1 MERIYEYLK
10 ASQGEI
16 AEDLERLVKAESPS
30 LDKTLTDRCGEQ
42 LRTMFVHHL
51 GIDAELYPQT
61 AVGDH
66 MRFTYGEGE
75 SQILILLHFDTVWEA
90 GRLSYRVEGGK
101 AYGPGILDMKGGIV
115 QSLWAVKALK
125 ESGLNPRYRIVF
137 LCTSDEEI
145 GSGTSRALIEEEA
158 GKSEV
163 VLVLEPPVA
172 RTGALKTSRKS
183 VGKYRI
189 QIRGKAAHAGNHHED
204 GISAVEEMA
213 RQIIELH
220 ALTDYAKGTTV
231 NVGAAGGGNRAN
243 VVAEYAELQVDVRTV
258 NLEESERIHQAI
270 TGLQPFL
277 PGIALQVEGGVSRPP
292 MVRSDQTQRLFRLAS
307 ECGTELGLALQE
319 SAAGGGSDGN
329 FAAALGIP
337 TLDGLG
343 AVGEGPHAEYEHVE
357 LDHLPVRA
365 ALLAKLLVRLQTS
378 GEQD

>member
-10 ASQGEI
+10 SSQREI
-16 AEDLERLVKAESPS
+16 AADLERLVKAESPS

-42 LRTMFVHHL
+42 LRTMFLRHL
-51 GIDAELYPQT
+51 GIDADIFPQT
-61 AVGDH
+61 IVGDH
-66 MRFTYGEGE
+66 MRFTYGEGD

-90 GRLSYRVEGGK
+90 GRLPFRVEGGK

-125 ESGLNPRYRIVF
+125 EAGWKPGKKIVF

-158 GKSEV
+158 GKSEA
-163 VLVLEPPVA
+163 VLVPEPPVA
-172 RTGALKTSRKS
+172 GTGALKTSRKS

-213 RQIIELH
+213 RQIACLH
-220 ALTDYAKGTTV
+220 ALTDYGKGTTV
-231 NVGAAGGGNRAN
+231 NVGVACGGSRAN
-243 VVAEYAELQVDVRTV
+243 VVADYAELEVDVRTV
-258 NLEESERIHQAI
+258 NREETERIHRSI
-270 TGLQPFL
+270 NGLQPIL
-277 PGIALQVEGGVSRPP
+277 PGIVLQIEGGVSRPP
-292 MVRSDQTQRLFRLAS
+292 MVRSEQTQRLFRLAS
-307 ECGTELGLALQE
+307 ECGTELGLVLKE
-319 SAAGGGSDGN
+319 SAAGGGSDGS

-343 AVGEGPHAEYEHVE
+343 AVGEGLHAENENVE
-357 LDHLPVRA
+357 LDQLPVRA
-365 ALLAKLLVRLQTS
+365 ALLAKLLIRLQSS
-378 GEQD
+378 GEQA